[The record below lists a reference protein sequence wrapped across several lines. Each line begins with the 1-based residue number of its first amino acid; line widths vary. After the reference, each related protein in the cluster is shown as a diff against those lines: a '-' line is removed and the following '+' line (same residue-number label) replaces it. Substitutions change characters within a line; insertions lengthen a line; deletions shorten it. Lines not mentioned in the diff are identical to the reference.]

1 MVLKIST
8 TDTLI
13 YDLHKIALIFMQFI
27 KSHFMIC
34 INYNRYY
41 HIVFSNFSRFDFA
54 FRNILYLCDTKNI
67 IVT

>member
-13 YDLHKIALIFMQFI
+13 YDLHKTIPIFMQFI

-34 INYNRYY
+34 IND
-41 HIVFSNFSRFDFA
+41 FESDCKSN
-54 FRNILYLCDTKNI
+54 ICEY
-67 IVT
+67 